1 MGYPADIINLLT
13 KLYGEQQAKA
23 RVAGKI
29 KSEFRV
35 KKGVRQGCIIS
46 PYIFNIMAEMVAATC
61 RCSEAGYGSDKH

>member
-61 RCSEAGYGSDKH
+61 CCSEAGYGSDKH